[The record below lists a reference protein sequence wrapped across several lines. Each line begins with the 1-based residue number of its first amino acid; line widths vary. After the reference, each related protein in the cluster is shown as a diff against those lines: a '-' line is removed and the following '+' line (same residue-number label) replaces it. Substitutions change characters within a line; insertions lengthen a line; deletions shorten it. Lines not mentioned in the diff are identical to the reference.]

1 MISHLEFIQVTRQFM
16 DIAMQR
22 ALHERLHFAK
32 SLGLS
37 MPQLSVLIQ
46 LHFRGVCGMSEVSE
60 RFEITPAAASQLVDK
75 LVQSGLIRREED
87 PRDRRAKCLNL
98 TDKGKELLQRNFDE
112 RYQWLDELA
121 EKLTA
126 SERAKVME
134 ALEMMTR
141 AAQELET
148 EPMQFPT
155 QNPQTVHN

>member
-1 MISHLEFIQVTRQFM
+1 
-16 DIAMQR
+16 
-22 ALHERLHFAK
+22 
-32 SLGLS
+32 
-37 MPQLSVLIQ
+37 
-46 LHFRGVCGMSEVSE
+46 MSEVSE
-60 RFEITPAAASQLVDK
+60 RFEITPAAASQLVEK

-112 RYQWLDELA
+112 RYQWLDDLA
-121 EKLTA
+121 ERLTA

-155 QNPQTVHN
+155 QNPPTVHN